1 MFGSIN
7 SLFTSFS
14 KCFIILPKSV
24 LIFSRLQYKL
34 QWVTVFSFSKTLRTA
49 LKFKFTDIH
58 AMPSF
63 RMANSMVFSC
73 CLQFD
78 DIAELY
84 KNLVWKVTK
93 IFFPRLYLEPL
104 CGTLSVFREV
114 RSIKLRLSI
123 SVTLNHLRIRLT

>member
-73 CLQFD
+73 QFAIRWYSRIIQKSGLKSD
-78 DIAELY
+78 
-84 KNLVWKVTK
+84 KN
-93 IFFPRLYLEPL
+93 FFSRLYLEPL